1 MKVSFYFCLSG
12 MCFLVAF
19 LLLMSGVRRQEEA
32 LAARIAPAVLRFH
45 VLANSDSPEDQAIK
59 LQVKDLLLKEIR
71 EGAGDA
77 AKNKEELC
85 RYISENRHELE
96 TAAENYMAECGVSYS
111 ARIRLETCEFPMRTY
126 GDLTFPAGT
135 YDAVR
140 VLLGNCEGKNFWCV
154 LYPSLCYTDS
164 IHAEIPEDSKEQ
176 LQALLPEEDFEALL
190 TAGIRPLQN
199 EKENEQS
206 IALPEIKVRFKLLE
220 LFSFTNSV

>member
-1 MKVSFYFCLSG
+1 
-12 MCFLVAF
+12 
-19 LLLMSGVRRQEEA
+19 
-32 LAARIAPAVLRFH
+32 
-45 VLANSDSPEDQAIK
+45 
-59 LQVKDLLLKEIR
+59 
-71 EGAGDA
+71 
-77 AKNKEELC
+77 
-85 RYISENRHELE
+85 
-96 TAAENYMAECGVSYS
+96 MAECGVSYS

-140 VLLGNCEGKNFWCV
+140 VLLGNGEGKNFWCV

-164 IHAEIPEDSKEQ
+164 IHAEMPEDSKEQ

>member
-19 LLLMSGVRRQEEA
+19 LLLMSGVRRQEETLGSQDRSGGSSFFMSLPTA
-32 LAARIAPAVLRFH
+32 I
-45 VLANSDSPEDQAIK
+45 SPEDQAIK
-59 LQVKDLLLKEIR
+59 LQVKDLLLKELR

-77 AKNKEELC
+77 AQNKEELC

-96 TAAENYMAECGVSYS
+96 TPPPKTIWRKCGVSYS

-140 VLLGNCEGKNFWCV
+140 VLLGNGEGKNFWCV

-164 IHAEIPEDSKEQ
+164 IHAEMPEDSKEQ
-176 LQALLPEEDFEALL
+176 LQALLPEEDFETLL
-190 TAGIRPLQN
+190 TAGN
-199 EKENEQS
+199 KTF
-206 IALPEIKVRFKLLE
+206 AK
-220 LFSFTNSV
+220 

>member
-19 LLLMSGVRRQEEA
+19 LLLMSGVRRQEET

-77 AKNKEELC
+77 AQNKEELC

-140 VLLGNCEGKNFWCV
+140 VLWETAREKISGAFFIHPYAIQTVSMQKCRRIPKN
-154 LYPSLCYTDS
+154 S
-164 IHAEIPEDSKEQ
+164 SK
-176 LQALLPEEDFEALL
+176 
-190 TAGIRPLQN
+190 
-199 EKENEQS
+199 
-206 IALPEIKVRFKLLE
+206 RFFQKRILKR
-220 LFSFTNSV
+220 S

>member
-77 AKNKEELC
+77 AQNKEELC

-96 TAAENYMAECGVSYS
+96 TAAENYMAECGVSHSSHCSPGNY
-111 ARIRLETCEFPMRTY
+111 LPWETFSTSDRSTSTGISRPRNI
-126 GDLTFPAGT
+126 LTFT
-135 YDAVR
+135 V
-140 VLLGNCEGKNFWCV
+140 
-154 LYPSLCYTDS
+154 
-164 IHAEIPEDSKEQ
+164 
-176 LQALLPEEDFEALL
+176 
-190 TAGIRPLQN
+190 
-199 EKENEQS
+199 
-206 IALPEIKVRFKLLE
+206 
-220 LFSFTNSV
+220 SF

>member
-77 AKNKEELC
+77 AQNKEELC

-96 TAAENYMAECGVSYS
+96 AATENYMAECLHREIICAFCAGKSFP
-111 ARIRLETCEFPMRTY
+111 IRKTY
-126 GDLTFPAGT
+126 CILWK
-135 YDAVR
+135 YMV
-140 VLLGNCEGKNFWCV
+140 K
-154 LYPSLCYTDS
+154 
-164 IHAEIPEDSKEQ
+164 
-176 LQALLPEEDFEALL
+176 
-190 TAGIRPLQN
+190 
-199 EKENEQS
+199 
-206 IALPEIKVRFKLLE
+206 
-220 LFSFTNSV
+220 

>member
-1 MKVSFYFCLSG
+1 MKVCFYLCLSG
-12 MCFLVAF
+12 MCLLVAF
-19 LLLMSGVRRQEEA
+19 LLLMSGVLSQEEA
-32 LAARIAPAVLRFH
+32 LAAWIAPAVLRFH
-45 VLANSDSPEDQAIK
+45 VLANSDSPEDQTIK

-77 AKNKEELC
+77 AQNKEELC
-85 RYISENRHELE
+85 RYISKNRHELE

-140 VLLGNCEGKNFWCV
+140 VLLGNGEGKNFWCV

-164 IHAEIPEDSKEQ
+164 IHAEMPEDSKEQ

-220 LFSFTNSV
+220 LFSFTNRV

>member
-32 LAARIAPAVLRFH
+32 LAGRIAPAVLRFH

-77 AKNKEELC
+77 AQNKEELC

-96 TAAENYMAECGVSYS
+96 AAAENYMAECGVSYS
-111 ARIRLETCEFPMRTY
+111 AWKPASFPCEPTGISPFLPVPTTRSASFWETARGKISGAFFIHPYAILTVSMQKCRRIPKNSSRLFFQKRI
-126 GDLTFPAGT
+126 LK
-135 YDAVR
+135 R
-140 VLLGNCEGKNFWCV
+140 
-154 LYPSLCYTDS
+154 S
-164 IHAEIPEDSKEQ
+164 
-176 LQALLPEEDFEALL
+176 
-190 TAGIRPLQN
+190 
-199 EKENEQS
+199 
-206 IALPEIKVRFKLLE
+206 
-220 LFSFTNSV
+220 